1 MSAAFFG
8 KGVGAS
14 GGAVMADTAQKE
26 IMGPAGDLFK
36 RR

>member
-8 KGVGAS
+8 KGVGTS
-14 GGAVMADTAQKE
+14 GGAVMADTAPKE
-26 IMGPAGDLFK
+26 IMGLADGLFK